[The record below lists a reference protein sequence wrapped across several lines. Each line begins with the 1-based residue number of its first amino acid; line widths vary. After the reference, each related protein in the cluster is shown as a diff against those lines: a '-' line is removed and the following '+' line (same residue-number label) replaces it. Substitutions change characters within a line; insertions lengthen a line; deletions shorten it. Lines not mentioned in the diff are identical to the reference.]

1 MPLEPLSSGQIPV
14 MVVDDSAVMRGLIT
28 RALEE
33 DGTIKVVTS
42 AANGQMAVHE
52 FERNKHIQAIVLDIE
67 MPIMNGIEALPKLLA
82 IDQNIQIIIAST
94 LTEKNAEISLKAL
107 QLGAAD
113 YLCKPSTGRELASAD
128 DFKRDLI
135 QKIKSLAAVT
145 QRQRERASLRAVPKI
160 NTPTLPTSHKSE
172 PVVYGKVFDIV
183 LQKKN
188 YLRPDI
194 IAIGSSTGGPQALF
208 VALKGLA
215 DKITSQPIVIT
226 QHMPATFTTILA
238 QHIKQQTGFETFE
251 VQDNMLLE
259 AGKVYVAQGNH
270 HFTIIRSGTQ
280 LRAKLTQTDPVNFC
294 RPAVD
299 VMIRSL
305 IPLYG
310 PKILAVILTGLGA
323 DGRDACR
330 ELFAVGG
337 QVIAQ
342 NEATSVVWGM
352 PGAVA
357 QAGICSAVLPIDQI
371 ADAIERIAR

>member
-1 MPLEPLSSGQIPV
+1 MPFNQQISV
-14 MVVDDSAVMRGLIT
+14 MVVDDSAVMRGLLT

-42 AANGQMAVHE
+42 AANGQMALHE
-52 FERNKHIQAIVLDIE
+52 FERHKDIDVIVLDIE
-67 MPIMNGIEALPKLLA
+67 MPVMDGIEALPKLLA
-82 IDQNIQIIIAST
+82 IDSNIQIIIAST
-94 LTEKNAEISLKAL
+94 LTEKNAEVSLKAL
-107 QLGAAD
+107 ELGAAD
-113 YLCKPSTGRELASAD
+113 YLCKPSTGRDLGSAD

-135 QKIKSLAAVT
+135 QKVKSLSAVT
-145 QRQRERASLRAVPKI
+145 QRQRERSHLKTSPKTTTAI
-160 NTPTLPTSHKSE
+160 AAPLPKSA
-172 PVVYGKVFDIV
+172 PVVYGKAFDIV

-188 YLRPDI
+188 YPRPDI

-215 DKITSQPIVIT
+215 GKVVNQPIVIT

-238 QHIKQQTGFETFE
+238 QHIQQQTGFETFE
-251 VQDNMLLE
+251 VQDNILLE
-259 AGKVYVAQGNH
+259 AGKVYVAQGNY
-270 HFTIIRSGTQ
+270 HFTIVRSGTQ
-280 LRAKLTQTDPVNFC
+280 LRAKLTQTEPVNFC

-330 ELFAVGG
+330 ELFTAGG

-342 NEATSVVWGM
+342 DEATSVVWGM
-352 PGAVA
+352 PGAVV

-371 ADAIERIAR
+371 AAAIERIAR